1 MALRCDACWPAPCR
15 CPKEP
20 VAPQAVGLDELAR
33 YILLEWPDTVVNGT
47 APHLVHEWPAVTA
60 SFTLTT
66 DGQLI
71 LEADRTDNLI
81 SSERATLPCTV
92 RDAVQA
98 WKMVETR
105 HDAWSFGRPTWHE
118 DEAARDEARDEFSN
132 VVANWVLGRKR
143 VAPPEASVPE
153 QVVGVCPVCSDRLVM
168 QVRPDPDV
176 GCELC
181 WECEGCTLQW
191 NEYGRPY
198 DRVAP

>member
-1 MALRCDACWPAPCR
+1 MPCT

-33 YILLEWPDTVVNGT
+33 YVVKEWPDTVVNGT

-71 LEADRTDNLI
+71 LEATRGDAAWNP
-81 SSERATLPCTV
+81 ERATLPCTV

-98 WKMVETR
+98 WKMLETR
-105 HDAWSFGRPTWHE
+105 HRAWHFGDPPWHE
-118 DEAARDEARDEFSN
+118 DEAERDEARDEFAN
-132 VVANWVLGRKR
+132 VVASWVMDRKR
-143 VAPPEASVPE
+143 VVAPEASVPE
-153 QVVGVCPVCSDRLVM
+153 LPAGECPVCGSALQV
-168 QVRPDPDV
+168 QVRPDPFA
-176 GCELC
+176 GCEVC

-191 NEYGRPY
+191 DEHGRPF
-198 DRVAP
+198 DRVEP